1 MYVPQGSRSWLVI
14 QRVSLGICIIVAQC
28 QNWYDFVHCRPHLFK
43 RGSFSMKI
51 NELMFSDGGAKPIF
65 SKTNKVGSMPD
76 FLRST
81 KISPQ
86 KFYVFKKCFYY
97 YMTYR

>member
-1 MYVPQGSRSWLVI
+1 
-14 QRVSLGICIIVAQC
+14 
-28 QNWYDFVHCRPHLFK
+28 
-43 RGSFSMKI
+43 MKI
-51 NELMFSDGGAKPIF
+51 NELMFPDGGAKPFF